1 MKTPKVFYRRNLPHI
16 HPPRGTFFITYL
28 LHGAIPK
35 PLLEKLKRDHT
46 LKINEIRLKGS
57 EAAIDDERKRYF
69 GRFDQA
75 LHRSESSP
83 FWLRKKEVSQ
93 IVKESL
99 HFWDGRS
106 LELVCYC
113 IMPNHVHVLF
123 TLLPQIS
130 EDNPNHLQHIMES
143 IKKYS
148 AVKCNA
154 LLNRKGQPFW
164 QHESYDRVVRDR
176 KELFNII
183 AYVLDNPIK
192 AGLCKGRSEW
202 EWSYISP
209 KYNEFM

>member
-1 MKTPKVFYRRNLPHI
+1 MKTPKVFYRRHLPHI
-16 HPPRGTFFITYL
+16 HPPGGTFFITYL

-46 LKINEIRLKGS
+46 QKVDELRIRGA

-69 GRFDQA
+69 GRFDLA
-75 LHRSESSP
+75 LHYSKRSPS
-83 FWLRKKEVSQ
+83 WLRNKELSG

-99 HFWDGRS
+99 HFWDGRKV
-106 LELVCYC
+106 ELISYC

-123 TLLPQIS
+123 TLLPQLS
-130 EDNPNHLQHIMES
+130 QDNPNHLQHINES

-176 KELFNII
+176 IELFNII
-183 AYVLDNPIK
+183 SYVLNNPVNAGFCK
-192 AGLCKGRSEW
+192 ARSEW
-202 EWSYISP
+202 EGSYISP
-209 KYNEFM
+209 KYNEFI